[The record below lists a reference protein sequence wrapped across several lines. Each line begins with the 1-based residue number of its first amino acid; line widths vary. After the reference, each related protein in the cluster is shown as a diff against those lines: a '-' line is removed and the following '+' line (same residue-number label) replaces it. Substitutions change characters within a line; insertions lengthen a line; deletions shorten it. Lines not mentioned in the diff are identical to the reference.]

1 MAMATAKVE
10 GRTWP
15 TRFLSFAGAVVV
27 AVAVTVTVSVAPLA
41 IVENRAQ
48 IAILVG
54 YNRSASDFTPLN

>member
-1 MAMATAKVE
+1 MAQ
-10 GRTWP
+10 
-15 TRFLSFAGAVVV
+15 RFLSFAGAVVV